1 MGNLQDSVF
10 TKCTVDGSMII
21 RNWFDRLPDLRQLD
35 FGPNYVRTTR
45 FLWLILDD
53 RLVVVV
59 ANDHE

>member
-1 MGNLQDSVF
+1 MLQSVLF
-10 TKCTVDGSMII
+10 MELSIV